1 MRKNGIFKGLNRNVV
16 VLSETSFFTDISSE
30 MLYPVIPIFLT
41 SVLGAPVSVLGL
53 IEGVAEATASIMKAF
68 SGWLSD
74 IFHKRSGFVIS
85 GYLLS
90 SLGKLLLFFTYAWP
104 MMLIARFVDR
114 FGKGVRTSPRD
125 ALLADSSPAEYRGKA
140 FGFHRAMDTLGACIG
155 PLLALFFLI
164 ILKDNMRPIFLIAF
178 IPAILAVLILTLFLK
193 EKKSPPARWDP
204 AAAVRSGF
212 PGRDWKLN
220 IFSPKF
226 KKFIFVSCI
235 FAVGNSSDAFLIIRS
250 KDIGLSLSL
259 VILAYVVYNIS
270 YSALSF
276 PFGILSDKIDRKW
289 VIVGGF
295 TVFAFVYFGFG
306 LYISRF
312 TVWILFAVYGFYMAM
327 TDGVSKAYISDMVGQ
342 GSRATAIG
350 LYYCVIGILSFS
362 ASLIA
367 GLLWTC
373 VSKSAPFIYG
383 AAMASLSAV
392 LCAFLL

>member
-1 MRKNGIFKGLNRNVV
+1 
-16 VLSETSFFTDISSE
+16 
-30 MLYPVIPIFLT
+30 
-41 SVLGAPVSVLGL
+41 
-53 IEGVAEATASIMKAF
+53 
-68 SGWLSD
+68 
-74 IFHKRSGFVIS
+74 
-85 GYLLS
+85 
-90 SLGKLLLFFTYAWP
+90 
-104 MMLIARFVDR
+104 
-114 FGKGVRTSPRD
+114 
-125 ALLADSSPAEYRGKA
+125 
-140 FGFHRAMDTLGACIG
+140 
-155 PLLALFFLI
+155 
-164 ILKDNMRPIFLIAF
+164 MRPIFLIAF

-367 GLLWTC
+367 GFLWTC

-383 AAMASLSAV
+383 AVMASLSAV
-392 LCAFLL
+392 LCVFLL